1 MAKTMSRVVTETGD
15 YGIPSA
21 RRRESAITRYLDAL
35 PEQERRGIV
44 GIIVS
49 TTAHA
54 AVLLIFSIWWMATD
68 NEPSFETVA
77 TIDTALPEAAVLIE
91 PEVLQME
98 PDAVEAVAFE
108 ELPDVGAFA
117 AEEPTINLPDVAAGE
132 DPAPIPNPGVPQRIA
147 ADVARI
153 QKRVAQ
159 EGGKTGEVQF
169 SLSWRDMND
178 ADLHVVVPEGRR
190 IFYGWR
196 SADLGKLDV
205 DMNVKPESK
214 RPVENVRWLKRA
226 PMGRYTV
233 VVHWFHSH
241 VYARGIPFQL
251 MSKLGADTQLH
262 KDTLPYP
269 GAIKVYRFR
278 YIPPNITGERRKL
291 IDMRLRKLQEDEEE
305 TASKLLED
313 ATAGG
318 QRNLGILS
326 RIIVRYPHTDAAL
339 QAMNLIGGKAT
350 K

>member
-1 MAKTMSRVVTETGD
+1 MSRVVAGTGT
-15 YGIPSA
+15 YGLASA
-21 RRRESAITRYLDAL
+21 KRRESAVGRYLDSL

-49 TTAHA
+49 TAAHA
-54 AVLLIFSIWWMATD
+54 IVLLAFSIWWMTAD
-68 NEPSFETVA
+68 REPSTETFA
-77 TIDTALPEAAVLIE
+77 TIDTTLPEAAVLVE
-91 PEVLQME
+91 PELLQME
-98 PDAVEAVAFE
+98 PEAIDAVALED
-108 ELPDVGAFA
+108 LPDVGEFA
-117 AEEPTINLPDVAAGE
+117 AEDPTVNLPDIAVGNVAE
-132 DPAPIPNPGVPQRIA
+132 PIPNPGVPQRIA

-153 QKRVAQ
+153 QKRVAE

-169 SLSWRDMND
+169 SLSWRDKND
-178 ADLHVVVPEGRR
+178 VDLHVVVPEGRR

-196 SADLGKLDV
+196 SAAMGKLDV
-205 DMNVKPESK
+205 DMNVKPESR
-214 RPVENVRWLKRA
+214 RPVENIRWLKRA
-226 PMGRYTV
+226 PMGRYTI

-251 MSKLGADTQLH
+251 MSKVGEDTQLH
-262 KDTLPYP
+262 KETLPYP

-291 IDMRLRKLQEDEEE
+291 IDTRLRKLQEDEEA
-305 TASKLLED
+305 TASKLLTD

-318 QRNLGILS
+318 QRDLGILS